1 VVGIVIVE
9 GVAIVLL
16 ALLVA
21 GLLRSHAEILQR
33 LHQLGAGILP
43 DATADGLRGVSA
55 PARPSGATAHDVT
68 GVTLSDET
76 AAIAVRSPDRD
87 TVLAF
92 LSSGCETC
100 ARFWTA
106 FGEPSLGVPG
116 GARLVVVARE
126 ADQESPARLSELA
139 PAELPLVLS
148 SQAWEEYQV
157 PGAPYFVYVHGPTG
171 RVVGEGTGGSWTQVA
186 GLLGQALADAR
197 STGDGAD
204 AGDGGDPV
212 ERELFS
218 AGIGPHHPSL
228 YGPPEQPRKAP

>member
-1 VVGIVIVE
+1 MLAIMIVE
-9 GVAIVLL
+9 GAAIMLL

-43 DATADGLRGVSA
+43 DATAGGPRGVSA
-55 PARPSGATAHDVT
+55 PARPQGAEALDIT

-76 AAIAVRSPDRD
+76 AAIAVRSPERD

-100 ARFWTA
+100 AGFWGA
-106 FGEPSLGVPG
+106 FGEPSLAVPG

-126 ADQESPARLSELA
+126 ADHESPARLSELA

-148 SQAWEEYQV
+148 SQAWEAYQV

-171 RVVGEGTGGSWTQVA
+171 RVVGEGTGGSWAQVA
-186 GLLGQALADAR
+186 GLLGRALADAR

-204 AGDGGDPV
+204 DRDPV
-212 ERELFS
+212 ERELFA

-228 YGPPEQPRKAP
+228 YGPPEQPREAP

>member
-1 VVGIVIVE
+1 MLAIVIVE
-9 GVAIVLL
+9 GAAIVLL

-43 DATADGLRGVSA
+43 DATAGGARGVSA
-55 PARPSGATAHDVT
+55 PARPQGAQAHDIT

-76 AAIAVRSPDRD
+76 AAIAVSGPDRD

-100 ARFWTA
+100 GSFWRT
-106 FGEPSLGVPG
+106 FGEPSLAVPG

-126 ADQESPARLSELA
+126 ADHESPARLSELA

-148 SQAWEEYQV
+148 SRAWEAYQV

-171 RVVGEGTGGSWTQVA
+171 RVVGEGTGGSWAQVA

-197 STGDGAD
+197 SEGDGPD
-204 AGDGGDPV
+204 AGDPV
-212 ERELFS
+212 ERELS
-218 AGIGPHHPSL
+218 AAGIGPHHPSL
-228 YGPPEQPRKAP
+228 YGPPEQPRAAP

>member
-1 VVGIVIVE
+1 MLAIVIVE
-9 GVAIVLL
+9 GAAIALL

-21 GLLRSHAEILQR
+21 GLLRSHAEILHR

-43 DATADGLRGVSA
+43 DATAGGQRGVSA
-55 PARPSGATAHDVT
+55 PARPQGARAHDVT

-100 ARFWTA
+100 GGFWRT
-106 FGEPSLGVPG
+106 FGEPSLAVPG

-126 ADQESPARLSELA
+126 ADHESPARLSELA

-148 SQAWEEYQV
+148 SQAWEAYQV

-171 RVVGEGTGGSWTQVA
+171 RVVGEGTGGSWAQVS

-197 STGDGAD
+197 SEDDGPGA
-204 AGDGGDPV
+204 GDPV
-212 ERELFS
+212 ERELS
-218 AGIGPHHPSL
+218 AAGIGRHHSSL
-228 YGPPEQPRKAP
+228 YGPPEEPRAAP

>member
-1 VVGIVIVE
+1 MLAIVIVE
-9 GVAIVLL
+9 GAAILLL

-21 GLLRSHAEILQR
+21 GLLRSHAEILRR

-43 DATADGLRGVSA
+43 DATAGGPPGVSA
-55 PARPSGATAHDVT
+55 PARPRGAAAHDVS

-92 LSSGCETC
+92 LSSGCATC
-100 ARFWTA
+100 GGFWRV
-106 FGEPSLGVPG
+106 FGESLLTVPG
-116 GARLVVVARE
+116 GARLVVVAKD
-126 ADQESPARLSELA
+126 ADAESPARLSELA

-148 SQAWEEYQV
+148 SRAWEAYQV

-171 RVVGEGTGGSWTQVA
+171 QVVGEGTGGSWAQVA
-186 GLLGQALADAR
+186 GLLGQALTEAR
-197 STGDGAD
+197 SAGDGAD
-204 AGDGGDPV
+204 AGDPV
-212 ERELFS
+212 ERELLA

-228 YGPPEQPRKAP
+228 YGPPEPPREAP